1 MKIFIY
7 LFLFLSIICTDIPK
21 PSKYIRNCFEKSL
34 GEKGF
39 KILYNS
45 FKEYHSSNGVAN
57 FTDFIK
63 AERPELNPMLDK
75 CMKKDGRKLSKKRF
89 LEELKTKNL
98 KQDMIKEV
106 KNGNEETAKT
116 ICVNALN
123 KNKFCEKFV
132 EKLVKKYKKTNK

>member
-45 FKEYHSSNGVAN
+45 FKKYYRAHGEAT
-57 FTDFIK
+57 FPEFIK
-63 AERPELNPMLDK
+63 AKRPELNPMLNK
-75 CMKKDGRKLSKKRF
+75 FKKKGRKLSKKLF
-89 LEELKTKNL
+89 
-98 KQDMIKEV
+98 I
-106 KNGNEETAKT
+106 
-116 ICVNALN
+116 
-123 KNKFCEKFV
+123 
-132 EKLVKKYKKTNK
+132 EKLKEKNDLRF